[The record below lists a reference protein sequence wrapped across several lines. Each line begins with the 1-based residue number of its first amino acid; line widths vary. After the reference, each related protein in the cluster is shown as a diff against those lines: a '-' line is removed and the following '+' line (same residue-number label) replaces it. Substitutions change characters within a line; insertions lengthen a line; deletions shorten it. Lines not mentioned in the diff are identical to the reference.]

1 MAKEL
6 IIRTSELGWFSALA
20 RAYKEREEV
29 LVIDD
34 AEVGFNPADES
45 LLEIARNSKL
55 GMREIAGACIA
66 LGMSAVG
73 VGMVLAAVLDPE
85 PISKLTVL
93 VAGGIGL
100 AATGGLTAVWILTG
114 RKPPNVIAGTRGLQI
129 RWEG

>member
-1 MAKEL
+1 MANEL

-20 RAYKEREEV
+20 RAYKEREPV

-45 LLEIARNSKL
+45 LLEIARKSKL
-55 GMREIAGACIA
+55 GIREIAGACVA

-114 RKPPNVIAGTRGLQI
+114 RRPPNVIAGTRGLQI